1 MRLAPALV
9 LVALSSRAG
18 ADAPTKGPLVAD
30 IDGDGTQDRLELTA
44 KGELTITTRHGTVHL
59 TPAVVGPML
68 STAIVR
74 GTPTIVVHGTVEA
87 VVYQLAG
94 TTWKPVTRTPIGAGP
109 DDEYSVAVAALPEGL
124 FSYEERPGFGRCD
137 NRPPLLFGKY
147 FDGQKFRTVSRL
159 PTGIADAAPVLQARR
174 DDRTDVAAP
183 LLFKAR
189 VASHQVGSPDAR
201 MLAIPSELDDGTP
214 ATSWREEL
222 AASAGEGQFFTYRA
236 RVAGAKATQVRL
248 VTGAMKNANRP
259 QRLGIVT
266 RKRAWHVDLPPSVAK
281 DPPGSAYVV
290 DVPEPMEE
298 CVTIVLESTEGP
310 AKGTTEIA
318 ELQVLTESELN
329 GGGEAALARV
339 VADGA
344 EGMNAA
350 IGALSKRGA
359 AASAAI
365 DGELGRVKDAASR
378 RRLVQ
383 AAVAVTDPSIGP
395 VLSRIAKQGDAH
407 GADLLAVIR
416 ALTKLGLDQ
425 DLHDLAA
432 RPGIPLEARVAAAK
446 GLQRP
451 GDKAPDLLLD
461 LAGDGP
467 RPLRQAVIESLAEV
481 EAPALVAAATSATKP
496 ATAGDLW
503 RAATRR
509 ARLVVR
515 EQPSTLAAM
524 LAALPTATEY
534 ELRYRLVDG
543 IATLGDAAALK
554 SLARW
559 LAALPADSA
568 TAAYKQVAAR
578 SIAST
583 MRVDAVELL
592 IALTSDR
599 DAGVRLAA
607 LSAIAGAS
615 GTPTGAWHGNA
626 GADGIDRVIITR
638 LTTDTWPEVR
648 RSAAQTLGV
657 RCDRPGPAKAL
668 FDAVARDPDL
678 GVRTDAIAGL
688 VECKAPGTAAL
699 LAKLWDDSEAPLE
712 LRRRAVD
719 LTCHL
724 GDRALAAK
732 LTRKLTQWRGGAI
745 ESEAALALAQ
755 NAAYAL
761 GCTGGPGAV
770 EALMA
775 ALDDSA
781 YPEIVAAGA
790 AGLGL
795 LGPACPP
802 AAKKKL
808 EGLRDSDEQQ
818 VQIAA
823 RRAASVCGK
832 R

>member
-18 ADAPTKGPLVAD
+18 ADAPTKGPLIAD
-30 IDGDGTQDRLELTA
+30 IDGDGTQDRAELSA

-59 TPAVVGPML
+59 TPAVIGPKL
-68 STAIVR
+68 SAGIVR
-74 GTPTIVVHGTVEA
+74 GTPTIIVHGNVEA

-94 TTWKPVTRTPIGAGP
+94 TTWKQLTRTPIGDAGR
-109 DDEYSVAVAALPEGL
+109 DEETAVDVVALPEGL
-124 FSYEERPGFGRCD
+124 MRYQVRPGFGRCD
-137 NRPPLLFGKY
+137 GRPALLFAEG
-147 FDGQKFRTVSRL
+147 FDGHKFRRLSRL
-159 PTGIADAAPVLQARR
+159 PTGIPEGVPVLQARR
-174 DDRTDVAAP
+174 DTDAADEP

-189 VASHQVGSPDAR
+189 AASHEIGSPDAR
-201 MLAIPSELDDGTP
+201 MLAIPSELDDGKP
-214 ATSWREEL
+214 ATAWREEL
-222 AASAGEGQFFTYRA
+222 VASAGEGQFFTFRA
-236 RVAGAKATQVRL
+236 RVAGAKATQIRI
-248 VTGAMKNANRP
+248 VTGATKDANRP
-259 QRLGIVT
+259 ERIGVVAKT
-266 RKRAWHVDLPPSVAK
+266 GAWHVDLPASTAK
-281 DPPGSAYVV
+281 DPPGTAYIV
-290 DVPEPMEE
+290 DLPEPLGD
-298 CVTIVLESTEGP
+298 CVTIVLESTFGP

-318 ELQVLTESELN
+318 ELEVLAEGERA

-344 EGMNAA
+344 EGVNAA
-350 IGALSKRGA
+350 IGALGRRGA
-359 AASAAI
+359 AAAAAI
-365 DGELGRVKDAASR
+365 DAELGRVKDAASR

-395 VLSRIAKQGDAH
+395 ILSRIAKQGDAQ

-416 ALTKLGLDQ
+416 ALTKLGLEQ

-432 RPGIPLEARVAAAK
+432 RRGIPLEARVAAAK
-446 GLQRP
+446 GLQRS
-451 GDKAPDLLLD
+451 GAKTPDLLLD

-467 RPLRQAVIESLAEV
+467 RQLRQAVIESLAEV
-481 EAPALVAAATSATKP
+481 EAPALVASASAATKP
-496 ATAGDLW
+496 ATAGDIW

-515 EQPSTLAAM
+515 ERASTLAAM
-524 LAALPTATEY
+524 LAALPAATEY

-578 SIAST
+578 SIASN
-583 MRVDAVELL
+583 MRVDAVDLL

-599 DAGVRLAA
+599 DVGVRLAA

-615 GTPTGAWHGNA
+615 GTPAGPWHGNA

-668 FDAVARDPDL
+668 VDAVVRDPDL
-678 GVRTDAIAGL
+678 GVRSDALAGL
-688 VECKAPGTAAL
+688 VECKAPGTAAVL
-699 LAKLWDDSEAPLE
+699 TKLWDDSEAPLD

-719 LTCHL
+719 LTVQL
-724 GDRALAAK
+724 GDRALATK
-732 LTRKLTQWRGGAI
+732 LVAKLTQWRGGAL

-755 NAAYAL
+755 NAAYAI
-761 GCTGGPGAV
+761 GSTSPPGAA

-781 YPEIVAAGA
+781 FPEIVAAA
-790 AGLGL
+790 ATGLGL

-802 AAKKKL
+802 AARKKL
-808 EGLRDSDEQQ
+808 EGLRDSEEQQ